1 MTIHDNSQLRD
12 SHNQF
17 STNPTRD
24 VRSDHRSVRPR
35 PRTLSLNRPR
45 PRFSV
50 PCLNQTNNITI
61 HSRTGNLDEV
71 KRMDESAKRSDHK
84 SIRFIRRPRPSLA
97 VYTTNL
103 GRLFPW
109 RHVPL
114 FLLLLI
120 SLSGIHL
127 HGLAFP
133 RSEHAGKT
141 TPPHTG
147 LSIYRESH
155 TQLPRR
161 NRHKQLK
168 GKGTNCPFAAFR
180 YNRPTALPLLWAVRK
195 SGPVHHPESL
205 VQLPRPTD
213 PWEFMPRSHQPITAH
228 DPTTPARTITLH
240 RAELS
245 WPPNVPS

>member
-35 PRTLSLNRPR
+35 TRTLSLNRPR
-45 PRFSV
+45 PRCSV

-61 HSRTGNLDEV
+61 HSRTGDLDEK
-71 KRMDESAKRSDHK
+71 KRMDSSAKRSDHK
-84 SIRFIRRPRPSLA
+84 SIRFIRRPGPSLA
-97 VYTTNL
+97 VYTSNL
-103 GRLFPW
+103 GRSFPW

-114 FLLLLI
+114 LLLLLI

-141 TPPHTG
+141 TPPHTVLFSNRRS
-147 LSIYRESH
+147 LSLFIFWCDFGRA
-155 TQLPRR
+155 LPKEFRAIFCASDSLFIE
-161 NRHKQLK
+161 KS
-168 GKGTNCPFAAFR
+168 TPNCPEE
-180 YNRPTALPLLWAVRK
+180 T
-195 SGPVHHPESL
+195 STS
-205 VQLPRPTD
+205 
-213 PWEFMPRSHQPITAH
+213 S
-228 DPTTPARTITLH
+228 
-240 RAELS
+240 
-245 WPPNVPS
+245 